1 MEKYVYYTVK
11 ELQRE
16 GVKER
21 NINLKRRPSYN
32 SPATVW
38 IILKKVI
45 NENNVQY
52 KSFSVSDYLHS

>member
-1 MEKYVYYTVK
+1 MYYTVIGI
-11 ELQRE
+11 QRE

-21 NINLKRRPSYN
+21 NINMKRCPSYN

-38 IILKKVI
+38 MILKKVI

-52 KSFSVSDYLHS
+52 KSFSVSDYLLS